1 MNTYIYFVRHGLA
14 PFSLELELTGGG
26 ASLNEQ
32 GKADANRVAELL
44 RDEGIDVIISS
55 SYNRAKETVTP
66 LAETGARSSNSSN
79 IEIVV
84 RL

>member
-44 RDEGIDVIISS
+44 R
-55 SYNRAKETVTP
+55 N
-66 LAETGARSSNSSN
+66 
-79 IEIVV
+79 
-84 RL
+84 